1 MIAIT
6 VEVARAG
13 RSTEQVLHLAEGTL
27 VRAAVRAAGLSPE
40 GCAVLI
46 DGVSVP
52 RDLPLRVATRL
63 TIVPT
68 FSGG

>member
-1 MIAIT
+1 MI
-6 VEVARAG
+6 EVTIELARG
-13 RSTEQVLHLAEGTL
+13 SRVTERTLTLPEGTL
-27 VRAAVRAAGLSPE
+27 VRAAVRAAGYSPE
-40 GCAVLI
+40 GCAVLL

-52 RDLPLRVATRL
+52 RDLPLVGPLRL